1 MQTLSVN
8 GQTYPVDV
16 DSDTPLLWVLR
27 DIIGLNGTKFG
38 CGMAQCGV
46 CTVHLD
52 GTPVRACVL
61 QIGQIKQGAVITTIE
76 GVDEADPVVRAVQ
89 KAWIDLDVVQCGY
102 CQPGQVMAAVGLLKT
117 VPNPTDEQIDSA
129 MSGNMCR
136 CGTYM
141 RIRKAIHQ
149 AAGEAA

>member
-1 MQTLSVN
+1 MQTVRVN
-8 GQTYPVDV
+8 GQTHSIDV
-16 DSDTPLLWVLR
+16 DPDTPLLWVLR
-27 DIIGLNGTKFG
+27 DILGLNGTKFG
-38 CGMAQCGV
+38 CGIAQCGV

-52 GTPVRACVL
+52 GHPVRACNLPVGM
-61 QIGQIKQGAVITTIE
+61 IGERSVTTIE
-76 GVDEADPVVRAVQ
+76 GLDSADPIVHAVK
-89 KAWIDLDVVQCGY
+89 KAWTDLDVVQCGY

-141 RIRKAIHQ
+141 RIRKAIHL
-149 AAGEAA
+149 AAGETA

>member
-1 MQTLSVN
+1 MLTLRVN
-8 GQTYPVDV
+8 GQTHTVDV
-16 DSDTPLLWVLR
+16 EPDIPLLWVLR
-27 DIIGLNGTKFG
+27 DVLGLNGTKFG
-38 CGMAQCGV
+38 CGIAQCGV

-52 GTPVRACVL
+52 NRPVRACVL
-61 QIGQIKQGAVITTIE
+61 LVGEIGNRAVTTIE
-76 GVDEADPVVRAVQ
+76 ALDEADPVVHAVK

-102 CQPGQVMAAVGLLKT
+102 CQPGQIMAAVGLIRST
-117 VPNPTDEQIDSA
+117 PNPSDEQIDSA

-149 AAGEAA
+149 AAGDVA

>member
-1 MQTLSVN
+1 MQTLRVN

-16 DSDTPLLWVLR
+16 DPDTPLLWVLR

-52 GTPVRACVL
+52 GTPVRSCVL
-61 QIGQIKQGAVITTIE
+61 QIGQIKQNAVITTIE
-76 GVDEADPVVRAVQ
+76 GVDEIDPVVRAVQ

-102 CQPGQVMAAVGLLKT
+102 CQPGQIMAAVGLLKT